1 MPAIGRGW
9 KAPVPCSWLLSEMV
23 DDPALEQFVRD
34 HFPEGTRLDRLKG
47 DASTRRFFRIA
58 PPDRIPLILMLYP
71 DPFEWETLPLHGNHE
86 HFASVGAPVPRLER
100 VFPEKGILLLEDL
113 GDTTLQAALL
123 ADPALDRRAL
133 YREAIDIIILLQER
147 GTREL
152 PAGAVARS
160 WALDEARFLWELDHF
175 FKHFVLG
182 YRHARPGAGEES
194 VFRGFFEWLS
204 LSLDR
209 ADRVLCHRDFQSR
222 NLMVT
227 PGGLRVI
234 DYQDAR
240 MGPASYDLASLLRD
254 SSLDIDAELR
264 EEGIRYFLSR
274 RTGLAREEFREELER
289 MALQRNIKDLGTFG
303 YQVHHAGN
311 GEYEQY
317 IPRTLAMVRAA
328 LLRRRTYHDIFPLFE
343 KHVFSASAG

>member
-1 MPAIGRGW
+1 MAN
-9 KAPVPCSWLLSEMV
+9 
-23 DDPALEQFVRD
+23 DPALEQFLRA

-47 DASTRRFFRIA
+47 DASTRRFFRVA
-58 PPDRIPLILMLYP
+58 PPDRPPLILMLYP
-71 DPFEWETLPLHGNHE
+71 DPFDWESFPLRGNHE
-86 HFASVGAPVPRLER
+86 HLVSVGVPVPRLER

-113 GDTTLQAALL
+113 GDITLQAALL
-123 ADPALDRRAL
+123 TDPALDRRAL
-133 YREAIDIIILLQER
+133 YREAIDIIVLLQGK
-147 GTREL
+147 GTRDL
-152 PAGAVARS
+152 PEGAVARG

-175 FKHFVLG
+175 YKHFVHG
-182 YRHARPGAGEES
+182 YRRARPDASEES
-194 VFRGFFEWLS
+194 LFRGFFGWLS

-209 ADRVLCHRDFQSR
+209 TDRVLCHRDFQSR
-222 NLMVT
+222 NLMLT
-227 PGGLRVI
+227 AGGLRVI

-254 SSLDIDAELR
+254 SSLDIESGIR

-274 RTGLAREEFREELER
+274 RRGLAREEFMEEFER

-311 GEYEQY
+311 REYEQY

-328 LLRRRTYHDIFPLFE
+328 LLRRRIYHDVFQLFE
-343 KHVFSASAG
+343 KHVFSAAGG